1 MSAMKT
7 LQERFDEKYIIDRV
21 SGCWNWTASVGRHGT
36 CVLHKC
42 DNRQCVNPD
51 HLFLGTQKENME
63 DQARKKRTVTFI
75 GVKNKSSKLKE
86 HDIVEIRHLLK
97 EGKRAK
103 EK

>member
-1 MSAMKT
+1 
-7 LQERFDEKYIIDRV
+7 
-21 SGCWNWTASVGRHGT
+21 
-36 CVLHKC
+36 
-42 DNRQCVNPD
+42 
-51 HLFLGTQKENME
+51 ME